1 MEKVLTNSEMRAA
14 DGFTIKSLNVPSQTL
29 MARAGEAIAEEAIK
43 AAERIGA
50 KSILVVCG
58 TGNNGGDGYV
68 CAQKL
73 KSSGF
78 AVKVYAA
85 EGKYSQDCAGA
96 KEKYTGNYAK
106 EICGDVI
113 VDCLFGTGLTREVDG
128 DFAEVVAKINGSGA
142 FVISADISSGLCG
155 DSGKVLGC
163 AVKADLTVAIAE
175 YKAGHF
181 LGDSMDYCGTLIKK
195 DIGITC
201 PDDGY
206 AKIYEDTDVNPFY
219 PKRKRNTN
227 KGTYGSANLISG
239 SGKYVGAAA
248 LSAEAALKSG
258 CGYVRLSSCNA
269 VKNALAAKLPQ
280 VIFIEEADFTAN
292 SIAIGMGCGVSSE
305 LYNTIENLLKNYNGT
320 LIIDAD
326 GLNTISKFG
335 IDILINKKCRVILT
349 PHPKEFSRLTGI
361 SVDKILSDPLN
372 VAKDFAKKYG
382 VILLLKGAAS
392 IITDGKKTVINTK
405 GSTALSKAGSGDMLS
420 GYMCGCIARGLD
432 PFDGAVCAAY
442 TIGVAAE
449 EVSEQKT
456 DYCATAKDI
465 IKNIHLAVLRLTR

>member
-85 EGKYSQDCAGA
+85 EGKYSQDCADA
-96 KEKYTGNYAK
+96 KEKYTGDYAK

-142 FVISADISSGLCG
+142 FVISADIPSGLCG

-163 AVKADLTVAIAE
+163 AVKADLTVAVAE

-181 LGDSMDYCGTLIKK
+181 LGDGMDYCGTLIKK

-201 PDDGY
+201 PDEGY
-206 AKIYEDTDVNPFY
+206 AQID
-219 PKRKRNTN
+219 RK
-227 KGTYGSANLISG
+227 
-239 SGKYVGAAA
+239 
-248 LSAEAALKSG
+248 
-258 CGYVRLSSCNA
+258 
-269 VKNALAAKLPQ
+269 
-280 VIFIEEADFTAN
+280 
-292 SIAIGMGCGVSSE
+292 
-305 LYNTIENLLKNYNGT
+305 
-320 LIIDAD
+320 
-326 GLNTISKFG
+326 
-335 IDILINKKCRVILT
+335 
-349 PHPKEFSRLTGI
+349 
-361 SVDKILSDPLN
+361 SV
-372 VAKDFAKKYG
+372 V
-382 VILLLKGAAS
+382 
-392 IITDGKKTVINTK
+392 
-405 GSTALSKAGSGDMLS
+405 
-420 GYMCGCIARGLD
+420 
-432 PFDGAVCAAY
+432 
-442 TIGVAAE
+442 
-449 EVSEQKT
+449 
-456 DYCATAKDI
+456 
-465 IKNIHLAVLRLTR
+465 